1 MTLWRIFKKRMGKAA
16 SPGEWS
22 FRTHIGWHLAI
33 FAAVMLI
40 GVVLA
45 LTFTRNL
52 TSNANSLNATLSRVA
67 GSSGEEMKTQL
78 GNMAAEAVA
87 LSRSLS
93 LDIGDRLSEAG
104 LTFEDLQHQPNLLED
119 ILDRETDL
127 LMLALERANCSGVFV
142 TLDATLNPSLP
153 GAEHSRAGVYL
164 RRVEPK
170 RIGNPSEMLY
180 LRGFTQ
186 FAQKRGM
193 TLQANWDLE
202 FDIAGRDFWAL
213 PLAAARENPGLP
225 LVNLY
230 VWSFGSVIPENTDTV
245 LLCSLP
251 LLDAQ
256 GQSIGVCGL
265 EMTQASFRHLLPVPT
280 ESYAE
285 TALIF
290 APVTLGDL
298 RLSLSLDLENRL
310 LSGSRKIEADLEG
323 ASALREAGAPREL
336 DVFEA
341 GSLGFRGAV
350 REISIYPEA
359 SVAGG
364 DGFAV
369 AYIISQDDYQG
380 EIRDDILRGAA
391 IIVGMLLL
399 GLVLIIYVSKRL
411 AAPVDT
417 ALQTIQTIS
426 TGGEDEPAPSLS
438 VGIRDLDELLRLF
451 AAKNPGQTAQIAE
464 MFSDFLSKLET
475 LTPTERAIT
484 ALYAEGKSIEEVR
497 ERMFI
502 AASTLKTH
510 NVHIYKKLDIR
521 SVDELKLYLTLIRRS
536 NSGARL
542 VEILGIQ

>member
-1 MTLWRIFKKRMGKAA
+1 MSLWRIFKKRMGKAA

-45 LTFTRNL
+45 LSFTRNL
-52 TSNANSLNATLSRVA
+52 TANANSLNATLSRVA
-67 GSSGEEMKTQL
+67 GSSGEEMKTHL

-87 LSRSLS
+87 LSKSLS
-93 LDIGDRLSEAG
+93 VDINDRLSEAG
-104 LTFEDLQHQPNLLED
+104 LTFDDLRRQPDLLED

-153 GAEHSRAGVYL
+153 GADHSRAGLYL

-202 FDIAGRDFWAL
+202 FDIEGRDFWAL
-213 PLAAARENPGLP
+213 PLAAARDNPGLP

-230 VWSFGSVIPENTDTV
+230 VWSFGSVTPENKDIV

-265 EMTQASFRHLLPVPT
+265 EMTQASFRHLLSVPT
-280 ESYAE
+280 VPYPE

-290 APVTLGDL
+290 APLSRGDL

-323 ASALREAGAPREL
+323 AALLRGMGSEQEL
-336 DVFEA
+336 SLFEA
-341 GSLGFRGAV
+341 EALKFRGAMQ
-350 REISIYPEA
+350 EISIYPEA
-359 SVAGG
+359 SVSQG

-369 AYIISQDDYQG
+369 AYIISQDDYKG
-380 EIRDDILRGAA
+380 EIRDDMLRGAV
-391 IIVGMLLL
+391 IITAMLLL
-399 GLVLIIYVSKRL
+399 GLVLTIFVSKRL
-411 AAPVDT
+411 AGPVDT
-417 ALQTIQTIS
+417 ALQTIQTIQNS
-426 TGGEDEPAPSLS
+426 GEGEPAPTLS

-464 MFSDFLSKLET
+464 MFSDFLGKLET

-484 ALYAEGKSIEEVR
+484 ALYAKGKSIEEVR
-497 ERMFI
+497 EHMFI

-521 SVDELKLYLTLIRRS
+521 SVDELRLYLTLIRRS
-536 NSGARL
+536 DSEARL
-542 VEILGIQ
+542 TDILKI